1 MVLGENELPCDK
13 TKFEQCLSTNPV
25 LQKLAEDI
33 IQPKEVNY
41 NQNHRELT
49 APDRQIRRGSSQ

>member
-13 TKFEQCLSTNPV
+13 TKFEQCLSTNTV
-25 LQKLAEDI
+25 LQKSTEDI

-41 NQNHRELT
+41 NQNHRELI
-49 APDRQIRRGSSQ
+49 APDRQIRSENSQ